1 VERVDPPRAHALGGS
16 KKTKLEI
23 LEHVEQT
30 LPSPDYIRISVAAAM
45 TIGLRPGAFYR
56 NVTCDCV
63 NLLLNYP
70 EGCYANCTYCGLARE
85 RPGLA
90 QDNTFI
96 RVGWPVF
103 PTDRV
108 VEAIAL
114 HEARV
119 GRVCI
124 AQVQD
129 KRAYP
134 DLLDISRRIRRRSAV
149 PISALVSATL
159 LDEEKLLAIRDAGA
173 DIVGVGLDAASEE
186 VFYRTRGKGAHGPH
200 SWSQHWEII
209 RLARKHFGPMKVNCH
224 VIVGLGETDADLVDL
239 FYQVK
244 SEQIAAY
251 LFSFNPEPGTA
262 MADVPRAPISR
273 LRRIQLT
280 KYLIEHRDLP
290 REAILFDEAGAIARV
305 LAPQRLIGEC
315 VNAGT
320 PFITNGCPDRGGK
333 VACNRP
339 FGSYRPGEEFRDYP
353 FQPTTE
359 DIEVIRGQACLD
371 EVTG

>member
-1 VERVDPPRAHALGGS
+1 VSGPR
-16 KKTKLEI
+16 KKTRLE
-23 LEHVEQT
+23 LADHAAQTLASPEHV
-30 LPSPDYIRISVAAAM
+30 RVSVAAAM
-45 TIGLRPGAFYR
+45 ALGLRPGAFYR
-56 NVTCDCV
+56 GATCGCV

-70 EGCYANCTYCGLARE
+70 EGCFANCGYCGLARE

-96 RVGWPVF
+96 RVGWPVYA
-103 PTDRV
+103 TDQV
-108 VEAIAL
+108 AEAIAAG
-114 HEARV
+114 ESRV

-134 DLLDISRRIRRRSAV
+134 DLLDVSRRIRRRSAV

-159 LDEEKLLAIRDAGA
+159 LDEDKLLCIREAGA
-173 DIVGVGLDAASEE
+173 DIVGVGLDAASER
-186 VFYRTRGKGAHGPH
+186 VFDATRGRAARGPH
-200 SWSQHWEII
+200 SWSQHWEIV
-209 RLARKHFGPMKVNCH
+209 RLARRHFGPMRVNCH
-224 VIVGLGETDADLVDL
+224 VIVGLGETDRELVEL

-244 SEQIAAY
+244 AEQIAAY

-262 MADVPRAPISR
+262 MADRPRAPISR

-280 KYLIEHRDLP
+280 KHLIEQRDLP
-290 REAILFDEAGAIARV
+290 RSAIEFDEAGAIRRV
-305 LAPQRLIGEC
+305 RAPRALIDAC
-315 VNAGT
+315 VTEGAA
-320 PFITNGCPDRGGK
+320 FMTNGCPDRAGR

-353 FQPTTE
+353 FQPTADDVETIRAE
-359 DIEVIRGQACLD
+359 GRFGEVAG
-371 EVTG
+371 

>member
-1 VERVDPPRAHALGGS
+1 MERVDPRAQAPGRS
-16 KKTKLEI
+16 KKTKLE
-23 LEHVEQT
+23 LQEHVEQT
-30 LPSPDYIRISVAAAM
+30 LPSPDYIRVSVAAAM

-56 NVTCDCV
+56 NATCDCV

-90 QDNTFI
+90 QGNTFI

-159 LDEEKLLAIRDAGA
+159 LDEEKILAIRDAGA

-186 VFYRTRGKGAHGPH
+186 VFYRTRGKGANGPH
-200 SWSQHWEII
+200 SWSQHWEIV
-209 RLARKHFGPMKVNCH
+209 RLARQHLGPLKVNCH
-224 VIVGLGETDADLVDL
+224 VIVGLGETDVELVDL
-239 FYQVK
+239 FYQMK

-320 PFITNGCPDRGGK
+320 PFMTNGCPDRSGK

-353 FQPTTE
+353 FQPTAE
-359 DIEVIRGQACLD
+359 DIEVVRGQACLD